1 MRMESLGRDRVF
13 SLCAG
18 HDDAGADCDCVGGG
32 DDAVCDSWEE
42 VRVPDFKGL
51 PVAVATQRAA
61 ALGVNLSVEGGLYS
75 TELSAGRVLTQSPG
89 PGTVVRREWQVRV
102 TDSLGPQRV
111 AIPNVLGEQERL
123 ASIGIRRVSLEL
135 GAVAHIA
142 DAQVPP
148 GTVISQNPMPLAAG
162 VERPNVS
169 ILVADAEADV
179 LPAFVM
185 PDYTG
190 KAASVVAVELEH
202 AGLGP
207 ATERAALPAPD
218 GSVAG
223 APGVVVRQSPVPGE
237 RVSTRTAIVFDVAR

>member
-1 MRMESLGRDRVF
+1 VLVTMMLVLIATIAAVVTMRFAIHG
-13 SLCAG
+13 
-18 HDDAGADCDCVGGG
+18 
-32 DDAVCDSWEE
+32 EE
-42 VRVPDFKGL
+42 VRIPDFKGL

-75 TELSAGRVLTQSPG
+75 TELSAGRVLTQSPA

-102 TDSLGPQRV
+102 TDSLGPQKA

-123 ASIGIRRVSLEL
+123 ASIAIRRVSLEL
-135 GAVAHIA
+135 GAVAHIP

-148 GTVISQNPMPLAAG
+148 GTVISQNPMPLAGG

-169 ILVADAEADV
+169 ILVADAEAEIV
-179 LPAFVM
+179 PAFIM

-190 KAASVVAVELEH
+190 KPATLASAELEQ
-202 AGLGP
+202 AGLLP
-207 ATERAALPAPD
+207 PNERTALPSPD
-218 GSVAG
+218 GSSAG
-223 APGVVVRQSPVPGE
+223 TPGVVVRQSPAPGE